1 MRRTVV
7 KKITPLSRIEEVYH
21 EEVIVEPAKRLLE
34 ALLKTEQKEKII
46 SPKIR
51 KSAISSR

>member
-1 MRRTVV
+1 MKKTVV

-34 ALLKTEQKEKII
+34 VLLKTELKEKTI